1 MAAYYDEEPKKLS
14 KVGNGSYRYVFNVE
28 EKIDILEDGSVYHI
42 WKAEE
47 IVIYPPLSSN
57 SLIKAVIEEYY
68 GSDKELK
75 LVNEYN
81 AAMMGLI
88 LSPEKENIIQRYK
101 DFLIKRASIK
111 QMIEADC
118 KELGIK

>member
-1 MAAYYDEEPKKLS
+1 MTAYYDEEPKKLS
-14 KVGNGSYRYVFNVE
+14 EVGNGSYRYVFNVE
-28 EKIDILEDGSVYHI
+28 EKIDISDDGDVRHE

-57 SLIKAVIEEYY
+57 ALIKAVIEEYY

-81 AAMMGLI
+81 AATMGLI
-88 LSPEKENIIQRYK
+88 LSPEKENVIKRYK
-101 DFLIKRASIK
+101 DFLTKRASLK
-111 QMIEADC
+111 QMVEADC